1 MPTIF
6 FLSLCG
12 LMIVLMLGASAL
24 PRMQTALAQ
33 SAPELSACG
42 RTIEALWTG
51 ATNACINKPDG
62 YLCNGGAP
70 PAVEPG
76 GAVANAIAPVG
87 SLVEIGAVD
96 ALRAPPYDASG
107 IGGIL
112 WLRRGAPNP
121 ITLMLVGDVTLRD
134 AGTPDVPAW
143 SALIAFTAPE
153 ASACSDAPRSVLI
166 VQSPLSQQARI
177 AINGVSL
184 LLGANSTA
192 LVRTAPGETIFTA
205 LSGVSGLIV
214 LGEQPTL
221 WTGTSISVPY
231 APDNYSAP
239 TGRAGAAVPFDPAY
253 LERLPVSLFDRPI
266 ILPQSGTVTTLGA
279 VNLRTEPNTGSGV
292 IVQVQGGELLS
303 VLGSSTDGAWL
314 HVRRQT
320 GETGWML
327 GELLGRNLGAINAR
341 YFLTPLPPQRLGE
354 LGRTARV
361 LGTGSINVRSGPDPI
376 FPALGTLSGGSTVTL
391 LTRSPYSPWVKVD
404 VGGGVTGWV
413 AVVGLETQ
421 AFIDALP
428 IEVNVPIP
436 PTVTPIPGQFGNAFP
451 DPNLPGN

>member
-1 MPTIF
+1 MLL
-6 FLSLCG
+6 LSLCG
-12 LMIVLMLGASAL
+12 LIIALMLGALAL
-24 PRMQTALAQ
+24 PTVTAQT
-33 SAPELSACG
+33 APELSACG

-51 ATNACINKPDG
+51 ATHACINKPDG

-76 GAVANAIAPVG
+76 GAVANAVAPVG
-87 SLVEIGAVD
+87 SLVEVGAVD

-121 ITLMLVGDVTLRD
+121 IALLLVGDVTLRD
-134 AGTPDVPAW
+134 AGTPDVPPW
-143 SALIAFTAPE
+143 SALMMYTAPE
-153 ASACSDAPRSVLI
+153 VSECIDAPRNVLI
-166 VQSPLSQQARI
+166 AQSPLNQQARV

-205 LSGVSGLIV
+205 LSGIAALIV
-214 LGEQPTL
+214 LGEQTTL

-231 APDNYSAP
+231 APGDYSAP
-239 TGRAGAAVPFDPAY
+239 IGRAGAAAPFDPTH
-253 LERLPVSLFDRPI
+253 LHRLPVALFDRPI

-292 IVQVQGGELLS
+292 IVQVPGGELLS
-303 VLGSSTDGAWL
+303 VLGSSTDGTWL

-320 GETGWML
+320 GETGWMF

-341 YFLTPLPPQRLGE
+341 YFLTPLPPQRLGD

-361 LGTGSINVRSGPDPI
+361 LGSGGINVRSGPDAL
-376 FPALGTLSGGSTVTL
+376 FPTLGTLAGGSTVTL

-413 AVVGLETQ
+413 ALVALETQ

-428 IEVNVPIP
+428 VEVNVPIP
-436 PTVTPIPGQFGNAFP
+436 PTITPLPGSFGNAFP

>member
-1 MPTIF
+1 MVISMCL
-6 FLSLCG
+6 LSLCG
-12 LMIVLMLGASAL
+12 LIIVLMLGASAL
-24 PRMQTALAQ
+24 SKATAQTEPA
-33 SAPELSACG
+33 LSACG
-42 RTIEALWTG
+42 RTLEALWMG

-70 PAVEPG
+70 PAVEPA

-87 SLVEIGAVD
+87 SLVEVGAVD

-112 WLRRGAPNP
+112 WLRRGAPSP
-121 ITLMLVGDVTLRD
+121 ISLLLIGDVTLRD
-134 AGTPDVPAW
+134 ASTPDVPPW
-143 SALIAFTAPE
+143 SALMLYTAPE
-153 ASACSDAPRSVLI
+153 ASVCIDAPRSVLI
-166 VQSPLSQQARI
+166 AQSPLNQQARI

-184 LLGANSTA
+184 LLGVNSTA

-205 LSGVSGLIV
+205 LSGIAGLIV
-214 LGEQPTL
+214 LGEQMTL
-221 WTGTSISVPY
+221 WAGTSISVPH

-239 TGRAGAAVPFDPAY
+239 IGRAGAAVPFDPAY
-253 LERLPVSLFDRPI
+253 VERLPAALFDRPI
-266 ILPQSGTVTTLGA
+266 ILPQPGTVTTLGA
-279 VNLRTEPNTGSGV
+279 VNLRTEPNTASSV
-292 IVQVQGGELLS
+292 IAQVQAGEMLA

-320 GETGWML
+320 GETGWMFA
-327 GELLGRNLGAINAR
+327 ELLGRNLGAINAR

-354 LGRTARV
+354 MGRTARV
-361 LGTGSINVRSGPDPI
+361 LGSGSLVVRSGPDALFAP
-376 FPALGTLSGGSTVTL
+376 LGTLAGGSTVTL

-413 AVVGLETQ
+413 ALVGLETQ

-428 IEVNVPIP
+428 VEINVPMP
-436 PTVTPIPGQFGNAFP
+436 PTITPLPGSFGNAFP
-451 DPNLPGN
+451 DPNRPGN